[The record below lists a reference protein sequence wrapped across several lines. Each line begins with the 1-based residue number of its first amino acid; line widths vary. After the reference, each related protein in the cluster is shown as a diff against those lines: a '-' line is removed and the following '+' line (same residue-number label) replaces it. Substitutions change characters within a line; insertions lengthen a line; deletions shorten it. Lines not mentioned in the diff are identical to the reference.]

1 MSELAHSVFLS
12 IFGVSLA
19 AIILLIFLRR
29 NKPYLAGEGKGVDVS
44 AFTPTDIFCCFLLI
58 AFYFLPLAEYKPQPK
73 AELQEFPSS
82 AQLIQSQILF
92 FLPVIALYLRLSK
105 PKLKSILGLNR
116 CPSLKNFII
125 FGSIAIG
132 INLFF
137 RIDID
142 RVELFLKWLSEL
154 VQAEFQLQTT
164 VLMLQKGTLG
174 LKITMAIIAVVVAP
188 ITEELIFR
196 GGIYMV
202 LKKYAGMIPSLLFTS
217 IFFAIIHNS
226 VAFMIPLMILALA
239 LTWAYERTKTI
250 WTPIAMHMLFNAITV
265 IAILFGKTPAP

>member
-58 AFYFLPLAEYKPQPK
+58 AFYFLPHAEYIPQPK
-73 AELQEFPSS
+73 PELLEFPSPIVLILK
-82 AQLIQSQILF
+82 QLIFS
-92 FLPVIALYLRLSK
+92 LPVIALYLRLSK

-116 CPSLKNFII
+116 CPGLKNFII
-125 FGSIAIG
+125 FGSIALG
-132 INLFF
+132 IHLFF
-137 RIDID
+137 RID
-142 RVELFLKWLSEL
+142 RVEPFLKWLSEL
-154 VQAEFQLQTT
+154 LHADFQLQTT

-174 LKITMAIIAVVVAP
+174 LKITMAILAVVVAP

-226 VAFMIPLMILALA
+226 VAVMIPLMILALA
-239 LTWAYERTKTI
+239 LTWAYERAKTI
-250 WTPIAMHMLFNAITV
+250 WAPIAMHMVFNAITV
-265 IAILFGKTPAP
+265 TTILFGITPTP